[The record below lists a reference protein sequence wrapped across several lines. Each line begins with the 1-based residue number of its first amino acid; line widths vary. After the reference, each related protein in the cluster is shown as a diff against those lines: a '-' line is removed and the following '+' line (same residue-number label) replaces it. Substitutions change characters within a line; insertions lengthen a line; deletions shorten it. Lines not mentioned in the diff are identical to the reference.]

1 MAGTDLVELTT
12 LDPTILLDVRY
23 ARELRFVHRHDGV
36 AAGSENWFQMW

>member
-23 ARELRFVHRHDGV
+23 ARELRFADGEGE
-36 AAGSENWFQMW
+36 ALLRR